1 MAVRDTIK
9 AKWFWY
15 CIFTLGCWGP
25 WVLCSKLGSR
35 DIPANGM
42 EFLFAIGGVPVALA
56 MLAGRGFGLEK
67 SVKGITYGLIVGILS
82 AVGQLALFAAFR
94 SGGNTAVVT
103 TATGLYP
110 MVTVVLAVIFL
121 RERLTR
127 IQILGLAFA
136 AAAFV
141 IFSLA

>member
-1 MAVRDTIK
+1 MAVRDTIR

-25 WVLCSKLGSR
+25 WVFCSKLGSR

-42 EFLFAIGGVPVALA
+42 EFLFAIGGVPIALV
-56 MLAGRGFGLEK
+56 MLAGRHFSVEK
-67 SVKGITYGLIVGILS
+67 DIKGITYGLIVGILS
-82 AVGQLALFAAFR
+82 AIGQLALFAAFR
-94 SGGNTAVVT
+94 SGGNAAVIA

-110 MVTVVLAVIFL
+110 MVTVILAVIFL

-127 IQILGLAFA
+127 TQIIGLGFA
-136 AAAFV
+136 AVAFV
-141 IFSLA
+141 IFSLS